1 MWWSVQAW
9 SVLTWALGPVAWG
22 AGCEKT
28 SVGALAGVPT
38 PSVLVLGE
46 RKGTLPDLSR
56 AAAIVGKL
64 AAKGPVTVAV
74 QAVSADQQAA
84 LTSFSEGVTPLASLP
99 AAVDWENRW
108 GFPFEAYEK
117 LFAQREKGVRFVA
130 IGARV
135 TLKPKDAFVDL
146 PPGYVAVLADAMGES
161 PVPVELETT
170 TLETMAWTDLGLAKA
185 ALAGWDGQGVLVI
198 LVDRLHVEGGLG
210 VAWQAQR
217 QTELPV
223 ASALLANGET
233 RCYPG
238 DRFLP

>member
-1 MWWSVQAW
+1 MWWSV
-9 SVLTWALGPVAWG
+9 LTAAAWG

-28 SVGALAGVPT
+28 SVGALAAVPS

-46 RKGTLPDLSR
+46 RRGTLPDLSR

-64 AAKGPVTVAV
+64 ASRGPVTVAI
-74 QAVSADQQAA
+74 QAVGADHQDA
-84 LTSFSEGVTPLASLP
+84 LTAYSEGRTPLASLP
-99 AAVDWENRW
+99 AAVDWDNQW

-117 LFAQREKGVRFVA
+117 LFAQREKGVTFVA

-146 PPGYVAVLADAMGES
+146 PPGYVAVLADAMGDS

-185 ALAGWDGQGVLVI
+185 ALGAWDGQGVLVI

-217 QTELPV
+217 QTEVPV
-223 ASALLANGET
+223 TSALLAAAET

-238 DRFLP
+238 DRTLP